1 MRSMLQDTLEPQ
13 SSAEKKMKKP
23 KRDYRKIKDHN
34 GKTGRGRKEWIFFE
48 KMDEILGDKPATTPP
63 IIVDT
68 SAEVHCAIQESS
80 EDTEEVSEESDDTA
94 ADLEDI
100 LEDEQKENSDP
111 KDLVAHT
118 EKTEKANTKK
128 TEKAI
133 TKNTEKADAK
143 KTEKADAKKTEKAD
157 TEKTKKELK
166 PHGKRERPTRGETI
180 EKSMYGAV
188 AKMAKLQEESD
199 LRYLEVEEKRL
210 KFEERMLEME
220 DRRQREN
227 RT

>member
-1 MRSMLQDTLEPQ
+1 M
-13 SSAEKKMKKP
+13 
-23 KRDYRKIKDHN
+23 N
-34 GKTGRGRKEWIFFE
+34 
-48 KMDEILGDKPATTPP
+48 
-63 IIVDT
+63 
-68 SAEVHCAIQESS
+68 
-80 EDTEEVSEESDDTA
+80 
-94 ADLEDI
+94 
-100 LEDEQKENSDP
+100 KENSDP

-118 EKTEKANTKK
+118 EK

-166 PHGKRERPTRGETI
+166 PLGKRERPTRGEAI

-199 LRYLEVEEKRL
+199 LRYLEVEGGLSLRSVCL
-210 KFEERMLEME
+210 KWKTE
-220 DRRQREN
+220 DREN
-227 RT
+227 RERDTEQKREDREFQLKVYTRIINNTIWNLTLFLNSCRFYN